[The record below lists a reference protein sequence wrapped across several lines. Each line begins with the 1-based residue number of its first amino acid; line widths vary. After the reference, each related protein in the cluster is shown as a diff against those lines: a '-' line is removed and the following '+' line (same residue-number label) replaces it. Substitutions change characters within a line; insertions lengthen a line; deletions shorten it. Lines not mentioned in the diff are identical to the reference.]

1 VRANVLGQ
9 VFGKAISLAIIPVV
23 GLTLLQAAPCSAAAL
38 AAPVAIAGEAG
49 RLDRIVNGYVRH
61 AGFRG
66 AVLVARG
73 DEVILSRGYG
83 MAHPETRTPNT
94 PQTRY
99 MIGSLTKQFTAAAV
113 MLLQDRGELN
123 VNDPLCKYWPEC
135 PAAWAPIT
143 LAQLL
148 EHTSGIPN
156 FLELPEMQTYHLA
169 VRNPDETIGLVRDK
183 PLEFQPGTRKHYC
196 STGYLLLGRII
207 ERLSGEPFGVFLRK
221 NILSPLEMADSGY
234 LPSDLY
240 IPHLAGLFE
249 KRPGSERVYSA
260 LPWSQILHF
269 SSGGMYSTVGDL
281 FRWERALFG
290 GRVMSSAAFTQM
302 TTDYGNG
309 YGFGLGI
316 GQLDVHRTYRH
327 LGIVEG
333 FASSMTYVPDADT
346 TVIVLSNVRSPD
358 AEVLGDEL
366 LRAIHTGG
374 R

>member
-1 VRANVLGQ
+1 MA
-9 VFGKAISLAIIPVV
+9 
-23 GLTLLQAAPCSAAAL
+23 LLQATPAKAAAD
-38 AAPVAIAGEAG
+38 AHEAR
-49 RLDRIVNGYVRH
+49 RLDRVVNGYVRH

-66 AVLVARG
+66 AVLIARG
-73 DEVILSRGYG
+73 DEIILRRGYG
-83 MAHPETRTPNT
+83 MAHPATRTPDT
-94 PQTRY
+94 PQTRF

-113 MLLQDRGELN
+113 LLLQDRHQLD
-123 VNDPLCKYWPEC
+123 VNDPLCKYWPDC

-156 FLELPEMQTYHLA
+156 FLELPEMQTYHLV
-169 VRNPDETIGLVRDK
+169 VRNPDETIALVRDK
-183 PLEFQPGTRKHYC
+183 PLEFQPGTRKHYS

-207 ERLSGEPFGVFLRK
+207 ERLSGEPFDMFLRK
-221 NILSPLEMADSGY
+221 NILAPLGMADTGY

-240 IPHLAGLFE
+240 IPQLAALFE

-260 LPWSQILHF
+260 VPWSQILHF

-302 TTDYGNG
+302 TKDYGYG

-316 GQLDVHRTYRH
+316 GQLDVHRVYRH

-333 FASSMTYVPDADT
+333 FASSMAYVPDTET

-366 LRAIHTGG
+366 LRAIHTRG